1 MTARAWIVI
10 FIVALLFALVF
21 GMISISEINKR
32 IARVPKA
39 DVPTA
44 PFTGRLS
51 IVSIRDIR
59 VGGYNVVLCGVSSE
73 PRLGPV
79 GLITETA
86 RKSYEQSVVT
96 CRPVGSG
103 TPCDGKV
110 GLKFGRALVVQCFTS
125 SGADLAKEFSE
136 KGLLCQLPSQS
147 WAGYVACPSQ

>member
-1 MTARAWIVI
+1 MIVI
-10 FIVALLFALVF
+10 VGLLFALAF
-21 GMISISEINKR
+21 GAMSISEVNKR
-32 IARVPKA
+32 KARVPKA

-51 IVSIRDIR
+51 IVSIKDIR
-59 VGGYNVVLCGVSSE
+59 VGGYKVVLCGVSAES
-73 PRLGPV
+73 RLGPV
-79 GLITETA
+79 GLITEAA

-110 GLKFGRALVVQCFTS
+110 GRKFGSALVAQCLTS
-125 SGADLAKEFSE
+125 AGGDLAKELSE
-136 KGLLCQLPSQS
+136 KGFLCQLPSQS